1 MARSPQ
7 QRLPSAAMKP
17 SPLVILAHAPSAHAL
32 AADIAS
38 TLARLGYAVSTL
50 PAAGLH
56 RAKILAEADHV
67 VLLWSR
73 DAARAPGLRWAG
85 KQAAKAK
92 RLICLRTDAAT
103 PPPPLG
109 GLSQALPKGRGAE
122 AAWQAL
128 LAPPRAAKP
137 QADKAAP
144 APAPMMERSPAKRA
158 QASAATPP
166 PASGQT
172 SRLAGVGVLVL
183 SAVALA
189 VALYASDAPFAARIN
204 QLAGVAQ
211 AQAADIFKPREDR
224 AD

>member
-1 MARSPQ
+1 MAHSPQ

-67 VLLWSR
+67 VLLWSC

-137 QADKAAP
+137 PPRKAAP
-144 APAPMMERSPAKRA
+144 APLMERLPAKRA
-158 QASAATPP
+158 QASAATTT